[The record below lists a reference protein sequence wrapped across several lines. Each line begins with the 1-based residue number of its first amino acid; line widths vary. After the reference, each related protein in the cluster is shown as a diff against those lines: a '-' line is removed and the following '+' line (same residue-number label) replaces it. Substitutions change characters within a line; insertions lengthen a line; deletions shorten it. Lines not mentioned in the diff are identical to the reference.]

1 MAKLSKGLC
10 LDLANTLSGNIKL
23 LANLFQCSCTAVIQS
38 ETKSKHFL
46 LSFGKGSQNFYQLL
60 LKKGE
65 NNEGAKRFLK
75 FLKESQEA
83 TAIRDAYGYGTAK

>member
-1 MAKLSKGLC
+1 MALGS
-10 LDLANTLSGNIKL
+10 SGK
-23 LANLFQCSCTAVIQS
+23 
-38 ETKSKHFL
+38 EPE
-46 LSFGKGSQNFYQLL
+46 
-60 LKKGE
+60 KKGE

>member
-1 MAKLSKGLC
+1 M
-10 LDLANTLSGNIKL
+10 IKYYRTMDH
-23 LANLFQCSCTAVIQS
+23 QIHEIKQDAV
-38 ETKSKHFL
+38 
-46 LSFGKGSQNFYQLL
+46 L